1 MYSQPTILNKRFL
14 AAFVEDRSELIG
26 HYYNMLISVVK
37 ETKARKTI
45 YLTTTSKLRK
55 SRRTMAIFYLSK
67 QILFDVKSDFV
78 GMEQQ
83 IGVARLS

>member
-1 MYSQPTILNKRFL
+1 MNKRFL

-37 ETKARKTI
+37 EIKAGKTI
-45 YLTTTSKLRK
+45 YLTRTTKLPK
-55 SRRTMAIFYLSK
+55 SRRPMEIFYLSK